1 MVYLIAAGIALS
13 VALLVIGVAN
23 LGLARNRPSKNRLIE
38 LGLKGPF
45 TKDEANKRNRVRE
58 RLTDLFSAIG
68 TPMESPKRDW
78 SQTRERL
85 IHAGYREP
93 SALPIYL
100 GTRIG
105 LAALLYVY
113 GGFAAAALDAPG
125 RLGFVLAL
133 VFGGLG
139 WVLPSFVLSTRIAKR
154 QKELQ
159 RALPD
164 AVDLLVICVEAGLGL
179 NQAFQRVAAEMRHLS
194 ELFTLEIAQM
204 NMEVRAGAPRDQA
217 MMALAERTGVPDIRS
232 LVTMLIQTERFGTSI
247 AESLRIHSDTMR
259 TKRQQRA
266 EEAAAKTT
274 IKIVFPLAI
283 CIFPA
288 LFVVVLGPAVIEI
301 FQTFGQLGG

>member
-1 MVYLIAAGIALS
+1 M
-13 VALLVIGVAN
+13 ALLVIGVAN
-23 LGLARNRPSKNRLIE
+23 LGLARSRPSKDRFIE
-38 LGLKGPF
+38 LGLRGPF
-45 TKDEANKRNRVRE
+45 TKEEANQRGRVRA
-58 RLTDLFSAIG
+58 RVRDLFNAIG
-68 TPMESPKRDW
+68 SPMESPKRDW
-78 SQTRERL
+78 SATRERL
-85 IHAGYREP
+85 THAGYREA

-100 GTRIG
+100 GARIG
-105 LAALLYVY
+105 LATLLYIY
-113 GGFAAAALDAPG
+113 GGLAATAMDAPG
-125 RLGFVLAL
+125 RFGLALAL
-133 VFGGLG
+133 VLAAMG
-139 WVLPSFVLSTRIAKR
+139 WLLPSFILSMRIARR

-194 ELFTLEIAQM
+194 ELFTTEIAQM
-204 NMEVRAGAPRDQA
+204 NMEVRAGTPRDQA
-217 MMALAERTGVPDIRS
+217 MMDLAERTGVPDIRS
-232 LVTMLIQTERFGTSI
+232 LVTMLVQTERFGTSI

-301 FQTFGQLGG
+301 LQTFARLGG